1 MRLFFQEINESSLL
15 TLIQLAMKASVQ
27 YNDFV
32 GTAAADI
39 SDHTSLNEF
48 LGSRGVDLD
57 RYNAIGSRF
66 YANYNDGFR
75 ASIICV
81 DNQKSSEKEKYI
93 VSLSFEEPFDKDEF
107 FDLFKR
113 FEVLITVK
121 NDSYQDQEIND
132 EVIVDDREITE

>member
-1 MRLFFQEINESSLL
+1 
-15 TLIQLAMKASVQ
+15 MKASVQ
-27 YNDFV
+27 YNDFI
-32 GTAAADI
+32 GTVAADI

-57 RYNAIGSRF
+57 RYNAIGARF
-66 YANYNDGFR
+66 YANYNDGFT

-93 VSLSFEEPFDKDEF
+93 VSLSFEEPFDEDEF

-121 NDSYQDQEIND
+121 NDGYQDREIND
-132 EVIVDDREITE
+132 EVIVDDRGITE